1 LFIIKNNIIIIIKL
15 YLNKLGATGIEPVTS
30 AHETDDLPLIY
41 APNKIINYMIII
53 IIIKELAK
61 KT

>member
-1 LFIIKNNIIIIIKL
+1 LFIIKNNIIIIKY

-41 APNKIINYMIII
+41 APNKVINYMIII
-53 IIIKELAK
+53 KIIIIKK
-61 KT
+61 KNI